1 MFVTFL
7 KAMNNFSLLMRAL
20 RDEHKAK
27 GWVFINPLS
36 VLVTADELHWTT
48 LCQLHYHLHVGNV
61 PERFNKNMSQASL
74 PKHVAA
80 GNQNIGKLG
89 SSFSLD

>member
-36 VLVTADELHWTT
+36 VLVTADKLHWTT

-61 PERFNKNMSQASL
+61 PERFKKICPKQVYPNMLLQVT
-74 PKHVAA
+74 KT
-80 GNQNIGKLG
+80 
-89 SSFSLD
+89 